1 LELTR
6 QSSRAA
12 SLGQNFVDSFTRTD
26 AGEHPGAHQ
35 VGDIQV
41 LGQEF
46 AGSCHEACIQVG
58 NLELP
63 PKFYS

>member
-1 LELTR
+1 
-6 QSSRAA
+6 
-12 SLGQNFVDSFTRTD
+12 
-26 AGEHPGAHQ
+26 

-46 AGSCHEACIQVG
+46 AGSCREACIQGG

-63 PKFYS
+63 P